1 MSKPR
6 VLIAEDFVPLAD
18 ALASW
23 LAPWYEVVAKVN
35 DLTMLQG
42 AIRQTHPD
50 VVLLDL
56 AFKSFSALH
65 ELPALRKLPNAPR
78 FLVLTAYRD
87 YGLMTGAIEAGASGF
102 VVKASDFSEV
112 KVALDEVLAG
122 RLYLSPHVR
131 PPAPRSPKPLR
142 RAPDGNWPLGA
153 FDIVLTEKEVT
164 VLTYLDQGRSLRYSG
179 GKLGIAHRTVADIIK
194 RLGER
199 IYWNGSREYLLK
211 WFEEYRALRMIDPP
225 PGNLA

>member
-18 ALASW
+18 ALATW
-23 LAPWYEVVAKVN
+23 LAPWFEVVAKVN

-87 YGLMTGAIEAGASGF
+87 YGLMTGSIEAGASGF

-112 KVALDEVLAG
+112 KLALDEVLAG

-131 PPAPRSPKPLR
+131 PPAMRVTRSTKPRR
-142 RAPDGNWPLGA
+142 RDPDGNWPFGA
-153 FDIVLTEKEVT
+153 FDIELTEREIGVLTC
-164 VLTYLDQGRSLRYSG
+164 LDQGRSLRDT
-179 GKLGIAHRTVADIIK
+179 GKELGIAHRTAGEIIK

-199 IYWNGSREYLLK
+199 IYWNKSREYLLK
-211 WFEEYRALRMIDPP
+211 WFEEYQAQP
-225 PGNLA
+225 

>member
-1 MSKPR
+1 MSRPR

-23 LAPWYEVVAKVN
+23 LAPWFEVVAKVN

-78 FLVLTAYRD
+78 FLVLTAYRE

-131 PPAPRSPKPLR
+131 PPAPRREKPLR
-142 RAPDGNWPLGA
+142 RELDGNWPLGA
-153 FDIVLTEKEVT
+153 FDIVLNEREFG
-164 VLTYLDQGRSLRYSG
+164 VLTCLDQGRSLRDT
-179 GKLGIAHRTVADIIK
+179 GKELGIAHRTAGDIIK
-194 RLGER
+194 RLGDR
-199 IYWNGSREYLLK
+199 IYWDKSREYLLK
-211 WFEEYRALRMIDPP
+211 WFEEYKAQR
-225 PGNLA
+225 

>member
-1 MSKPR
+1 MSRPR

-23 LAPWYEVVAKVN
+23 LAPWFEVVGKVN

-42 AIRQTHPD
+42 AILQTRPD

-56 AFKSFSALH
+56 AFKSFSAMH

-87 YGLMTGAIEAGASGF
+87 YGLMTGSIEAGASGF

-112 KVALDEVLAG
+112 KLALDEVLAG

-131 PPAPRSPKPLR
+131 PPAPAPRGPAPLR
-142 RAPDGNWPLGA
+142 REPDGYWPLGA
-153 FDIVLTEKEVT
+153 FDIVLTEREFG
-164 VLTYLDQGRSLRYSG
+164 VLTQLDQGRSLRDTG
-179 GKLGIAHRTVADIIK
+179 RELGIAHRTAGETIK

-199 IYWNGSREYLLK
+199 IYWNKSREYLLK
-211 WFEEYRALRMIDPP
+211 WFEEYKAQRQHHTR
-225 PGNLA
+225 

>member
-23 LAPWYEVVAKVN
+23 LAPWFEVVGKVN

-42 AIRQTHPD
+42 AIRQTRPD

-87 YGLMTGAIEAGASGF
+87 YGLMTGSIEAGASGF

-122 RLYLSPHVR
+122 RLYLSSHVR
-131 PPAPRSPKPLR
+131 PPAPHVEPPR
-142 RAPDGNWPLGA
+142 RRDPDGNWPLGA
-153 FDIVLTEKEVT
+153 FDIVLTERQFG
-164 VLTYLDQGRSLRYSG
+164 VLTHLEQGRGSRDSARELD
-179 GKLGIAHRTVADIIK
+179 IHHRTVGDIIK

-199 IYWNGSREYLLK
+199 IYWDGSREYLLK
-211 WFEEYRALRMIDPP
+211 WFEAYKAHC
-225 PGNLA
+225 